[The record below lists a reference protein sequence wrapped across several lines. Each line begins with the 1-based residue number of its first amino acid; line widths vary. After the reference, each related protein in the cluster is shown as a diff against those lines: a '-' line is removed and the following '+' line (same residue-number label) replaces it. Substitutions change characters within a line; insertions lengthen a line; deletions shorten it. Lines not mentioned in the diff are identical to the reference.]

1 MLTRQPHGKVST
13 GGWSDFELL
22 KEAVSFVGSTS
33 RFLAMDNPEALRR
46 VPSVQLVIT
55 LPYILIRPQ
64 PD

>member
-1 MLTRQPHGKVST
+1 
-13 GGWSDFELL
+13 
-22 KEAVSFVGSTS
+22 
-33 RFLAMDNPEALRR
+33 MDNPEALRR